1 MIARDITLPA
11 GPATLEGQ
19 LTLPDDTQALVA
31 FAHGSGSSRF
41 SSRNRFVARMLNEAG
56 LGTLLFDLLTSEEH
70 QQDQFTREYR
80 FDIPRLVERL
90 VAAVDW
96 LEAQPDTAR
105 LPLGLFG
112 ASTGAAAA
120 LGAAGERSRVGA
132 VVCRGG
138 RPDLTP
144 ALTRVRCPVLLIVG
158 GLDKPVI
165 GMNQAAARQLS
176 HCEHRL
182 EIVPGATH
190 LFEQPGTLEAASGL
204 ARDWFLDR
212 LGTGSS

>member
-1 MIARDITLPA
+1 
-11 GPATLEGQ
+11 
-19 LTLPDDTQALVA
+19 
-31 FAHGSGSSRF
+31 
-41 SSRNRFVARMLNEAG
+41 
-56 LGTLLFDLLTSEEH
+56 
-70 QQDQFTREYR
+70 
-80 FDIPRLVERL
+80 
-90 VAAVDW
+90 
-96 LEAQPDTAR
+96 
-105 LPLGLFG
+105 
-112 ASTGAAAA
+112 
-120 LGAAGERSRVGA
+120 
-132 VVCRGG
+132 GG

-144 ALTRVRCPVLLIVG
+144 DLTRVRCPVLLIVG